1 MLSNTCSSDGSGGM
15 RRTEGESV
23 AILPWVGQSNG
34 HTNQHHLNEIINQ
47 SPLHILKMSAKL
59 TMIK

>member
-1 MLSNTCSSDGSGGM
+1 M